1 MYIIWSIFCEWFQ
14 DFRFLIQQIL
24 ILEMSSKTHLAMTLE
39 ELRPKVRRCVCR
51 AAQAERHLRGPSVQ
65 RVSTKK
71 KWSSL
76 CIYLYNTC
84 NTVTPWL
91 YMYTT
96 YCVNMESPY
105 SKCTFGHVEC
115 ISLKASGMTSCE
127 MRSKCLVNA
136 TEDAISTLESSH
148 FSMFFRMCP
157 VCSW

>member
-1 MYIIWSIFCEWFQ
+1 MNDSKISVFWSNRFWFWKCPAKHTWLWHLKSYARRSGGVSAEQLKRNGIFGA
-14 DFRFLIQQIL
+14 
-24 ILEMSSKTHLAMTLE
+24 LAFKGFPP
-39 ELRPKVRRCVCR
+39 R
-51 AAQAERHLRGPSVQ
+51 
-65 RVSTKK
+65 K